1 MPRQLLAA
9 YPKESQR
16 YDEMLAA
23 PLVPRA
29 HWEGLLEQ
37 LVVSTPDQMRRRVQ
51 YVDRQIH
58 ENGVTYNVYAD
69 PKGMDR
75 PWELDVLPLIIAP
88 EEWQV
93 IEAAIAQR
101 AKLLNL
107 ILADLYG
114 EQRLLREGRLPPAL
128 VYGHAGFLR
137 PCCGTQAP
145 GNVFLHLYAADLAR
159 SPDGRWWVLADRT
172 QAPSGAGYALENRL
186 VISRAFPDLFRDL
199 KVHHLASFFRTL
211 QDSLAHWAPHG
222 DEAPFIVVLTP
233 GPNNETY
240 FEHTYLARYLGFT
253 LVEGHDLT
261 VRNGYVWLKTLSGLR
276 RVHGI
281 LRRLDDDFSDPVEL
295 RSDSALGVPGLTQ
308 AARRGNVLIANAL
321 GANILET
328 GALLGFLPGL
338 SAHLLGEP
346 LAMPSVGTWWCGE
359 ESALGEV
366 IERLDSLV
374 VKQAF
379 PQLRFDPVFGGD
391 LDAAGRD
398 KLIAAIRAHPH
409 NFVAQELVRLAQAP
423 VWDHGHAHQIHARP
437 VGLRVFAAASPE
449 GYAVMPGGLT
459 RVASTADVR
468 ILSMQR
474 GGSSKDTWV
483 TSDRPVSTFSLL
495 RRATTLKDIVRSG
508 PNLSSRT
515 AENLFWFGRYAERCD
530 DVARL
535 LRVTLDRLFRDNE
548 PGQDAEWAAL
558 IGLCEQVGLIDPD
571 AEANIETLLMGAIV
585 DSGEAATLAAN
596 LRHLFR
602 IAFNLRERLSLDQ
615 WRTINRLVQDL
626 GQLPPKSMPL
636 REAFAL
642 LDRTV
647 LALTTLSGFH
657 LDGMTRDQGWRFL
670 SLGRRIERLHFL
682 TVSLRGALTH
692 GEPAELEWLLELAD
706 SIITYRSRY
715 GARPERLPTFDLL
728 LLDAGNP
735 RSVMFQMAGIRTY
748 IERMADQFGPF
759 ADDTLAPAMLE
770 LQTCNLERLL
780 ATSAG
785 SRWLDDL
792 LGRIGISALKLSDN
806 LALRFFSHVETGHTQ
821 LSL

>member
-1 MPRQLLAA
+1 
-9 YPKESQR
+9 
-16 YDEMLAA
+16 
-23 PLVPRA
+23 
-29 HWEGLLEQ
+29 
-37 LVVSTPDQMRRRVQ
+37 
-51 YVDRQIH
+51 
-58 ENGVTYNVYAD
+58 
-69 PKGMDR
+69 
-75 PWELDVLPLIIAP
+75 
-88 EEWQV
+88 
-93 IEAAIAQR
+93 
-101 AKLLNL
+101 
-107 ILADLYG
+107 
-114 EQRLLREGRLPPAL
+114 
-128 VYGHAGFLR
+128 
-137 PCCGTQAP
+137 
-145 GNVFLHLYAADLAR
+145 
-159 SPDGRWWVLADRT
+159 
-172 QAPSGAGYALENRL
+172 
-186 VISRAFPDLFRDL
+186 
-199 KVHHLASFFRTL
+199 
-211 QDSLAHWAPHG
+211 
-222 DEAPFIVVLTP
+222 EAPFIVVLTP

-261 VRNGYVWLKTLSGLR
+261 VRNGCVWLKTLSGLR

-308 AARRGNVLIANAL
+308 AARCGNVLIANAL

-338 SAHLLGEP
+338 CEHLLEEP

-359 ESALGEV
+359 ESALEEV
-366 IERLDSLV
+366 IDKLDTLV

-379 PQLRFDPVFGGD
+379 PQLRFDPVFGRD
-391 LDAAGRD
+391 LDRPGRD

-409 NFVAQELVRLAQAP
+409 NYVAQELVQLAQAP
-423 VWDHGHAHQIHARP
+423 VWDHGHAHQLHARP

-468 ILSMQR
+468 VLSMQR

-530 DVARL
+530 DIARL
-535 LRVTLDRLFRDNE
+535 LRVTLDRLFRDSE
-548 PGQDAEWAAL
+548 ASQDTEWAAL
-558 IGLCEQVGLIDPD
+558 MALCEQVGLLKLEAD
-571 AEANIETLLMGAIV
+571 ANVETLLIGAIV
-585 DSGEAATLAAN
+585 DDDEAATLAAN

-615 WRTINRLVQDL
+615 WRTVNRMVQDL
-626 GQLPPKSMPL
+626 GHSSPKSLPL

-682 TVSLRGALTH
+682 TVGLRGALGH
-692 GEPAELEWLLELAD
+692 ADPAELEWLLELAD

-735 RSVMFQMAGIRTY
+735 RSVIFQMAGIRTY
-748 IERMADQFGPF
+748 VERMADQFGPF
-759 ADDTLAPAMLE
+759 ADDALAPAMLE
-770 LQTCNLERLL
+770 LQTCNLERMLD
-780 ATSAG
+780 TSAG
-785 SRWLDDL
+785 IQWLDGL
-792 LGRIGISALKLSDN
+792 LERIGAGALKVSDN
-806 LALRFFSHVETGHTQ
+806 LALRFFSHVEAGHSN